1 MFNFKNIYKQYNGQ
15 KMLFFSCDLGRTP
28 VVLLLPGSPSINIQ
42 AIYLELVLN
51 VFKNIVH
58 S

>member
-42 AIYLELVLN
+42 AIYLELV
-51 VFKNIVH
+51 
-58 S
+58 